1 MAFVQLLRPHQWIKN
16 VFVFAGLVFGQKLFE
31 PGAVTKAL
39 LGFLLLSLVSSTI
52 YIFNDIHDR
61 AEDRLH
67 RVSRVSDKTLK
78 LLISERANPD
88 ITDSS
93 APITLPGG
101 RVQLVSSKDHGVVV
115 RVEIDGERPT

>member
-31 PGAVTKAL
+31 PDAVTKTL

-67 RVSRVSDKTLK
+67 PSKKNRPIAAGRVSVRTAI
-78 LLISERANPD
+78 LLGLGVLFGVGTSRSGFLAEP
-88 ITDSS
+88 
-93 APITLPGG
+93 
-101 RVQLVSSKDHGVVV
+101 LV
-115 RVEIDGERPT
+115 VEVNQVLDG